1 MLHRLAAAIGL
12 VAHVIDR
19 FGNWLIGLVG
29 VRLRLPFA
37 ALLAIPLAWLSV
49 TSAIAGFERLASQA
63 EPQPA
68 TIAELVERQDPEAF
82 FTIQGLTHAETMA
95 VESAIF
101 DPDAFVAGASTAHYY
116 LLRDSD
122 DPTAGMVVRSA
133 LDDDRFRRRTLAA
146 TVVHD
151 PAFVAAVLDELG
163 PAAEGWRVDPERYLD
178 ETQSE
183 EVPSGDPQPALT
195 AATEADPGE
204 TVLVRGSVVSPG
216 RASACGDPT
225 GTSCGDGS
233 TRVYLFADPEADG
246 AVLLRSHHQPDA
258 VPAEVT
264 GLLLAPNLT
273 VAAEMEGDWLTE
285 ERATLRQR
293 ARRILFDGQVPPF
306 FAPSFAGAIAGGTL
320 AVLLVAGT
328 LVGYPRFRRD
338 RGGRPRTEP
347 DVAALDGLQVGATG
361 RVTTTHGDVRI
372 TDEVARFRQMAARE
386 YELTRWRYGDQLGPT
401 PKELIAAAE
410 AAQGHPRLVLD
421 IANAS
426 TLLRLWPSE
435 GDIVAVEPGWIDWL
449 RRRQPGIRVRGKGI
463 DLLLGFR
470 DAGDRDRIA
479 AVAAAPEAAL

>member
-29 VRLRLPFA
+29 VRVRLPFA

-68 TIAELVERQDPEAF
+68 TIADLVERQDPEAF

-95 VESAIF
+95 IESAIF
-101 DPDAFVAGASTAHYY
+101 DPDAFVAGGSTAYYY
-116 LLRDSD
+116 LLRDPD
-122 DPTAGMVVRSA
+122 DPTAGMVVRST
-133 LDDDRFRRRTLAA
+133 LDDDRFRRRTLSAA
-146 TVVHD
+146 VVDD
-151 PAFVAAVLDELG
+151 PAFVASALDELG
-163 PAAEGWRVDPERYLD
+163 SAADSWRVDPDRYLD
-178 ETQSE
+178 ETGPGS
-183 EVPSGDPQPALT
+183 PPDTDPQPPS
-195 AATEADPGE
+195 AAIADADADE
-204 TVLVRGSVVSPG
+204 TVLVAGSVVSPG
-216 RASACGDPT
+216 SASACGDPS
-225 GTSCGDGS
+225 GTCGDES
-233 TRVYLFADPEADG
+233 PRIYVFADPDGDG
-246 AVLLRSHHQPDA
+246 AVLLRSPHQPDA

-264 GLLLAPNLT
+264 GLLLAPNQS
-273 VAAEMEGDWLTE
+273 VAAEMEGDWLTD

-293 ARRILFDGQVPPF
+293 ARRIMFDGQVPPF

-320 AVLLVAGT
+320 AVLLVVST

-338 RGGRPRTEP
+338 RGDRPRAEP
-347 DVAALDGLQVGATG
+347 DVADLDGLQVGATG
-361 RVTTTHGDVRI
+361 HVTTTHGEVRI
-372 TDEVARFRQMAARE
+372 TDEVGRFRSMDARE

-410 AAQGHPRLVLD
+410 AAQGAPRLVLD

-435 GDIVAVEPGWIDWL
+435 GDMVAMERGWIDWA
-449 RRRQPGIRVRGKGI
+449 RRRQPAIRVRGKGI

-470 DAGDRDRIA
+470 DADDRDRIA
-479 AVAAAPEAAL
+479 ALAAAPETAV